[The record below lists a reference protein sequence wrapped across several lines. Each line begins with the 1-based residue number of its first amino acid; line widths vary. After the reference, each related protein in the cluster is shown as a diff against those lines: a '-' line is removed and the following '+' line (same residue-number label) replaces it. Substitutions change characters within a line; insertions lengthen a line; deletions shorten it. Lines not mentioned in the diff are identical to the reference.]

1 MELTLA
7 LGFNT
12 VAELETGMSVAEFEQ
27 WYLYRRK
34 QALPARRMEYYMA
47 QIALQ
52 ISHLAQLWGGP
63 QRQFHDFMF
72 DEKPV
77 PKTDDANTG
86 AAAIG
91 AIAGGVRVIK
101 LGQKRKKRG

>member
-7 LGFNT
+7 LGFN
-12 VAELETGMSVAEFEQ
+12 SVAALEAGLSVEEFEQ

-52 ISHLAQLWGGP
+52 VSYLAQLWGGP

-72 DEKPV
+72 DEKPAI
-77 PKTDDANTG
+77 KKDDANTG
-86 AAAIG
+86 AAALG
-91 AIAGGVRVIK
+91 AIAGGVRVVK
-101 LGQKRKKRG
+101 LGQKRKQRG